1 MIFSGFCLKK
11 YSEISEAKMPRKEKK
26 APTTM
31 GEVVTREYIINM
43 NKPSMGLV
51 SSTGLLVM

>member
-1 MIFSGFCLKK
+1 
-11 YSEISEAKMPRKEKK
+11 MPRKEKK

-31 GEVVTREYIINM
+31 GEEVVTREYIINM